1 MFENGQRERH
11 GEDADTQAGADPRGV
26 DGPQVRHQRAE
37 SHGRLRLV
45 TDKRNWCAPGRRSC
59 GLGGHPT

>member
-11 GEDADTQAGADPRGV
+11 GEDADTKAGADPRGV

-45 TDKRNWCAPGRRSC
+45 TDQGNRYSPGSCSC
-59 GLGGHPT
+59 GLGGYPT

>member
-37 SHGRLRLV
+37 SHRRLRLV
-45 TDKRNWCAPGRRSC
+45 TDKRNRCAPGRRSC